1 MDYNYK
7 ISSDIFKNS
16 CYNDPGS
23 PYAQVQTMIG
33 QINEEE
39 IISNLIF
46 NLLVEKGADPNDPD
60 FIDTPAR
67 VARMLSE
74 IWLDKKEID
83 NRLKGFLA
91 RTFPSDKNSIVV
103 VTGIHANSLCPHH
116 LVPVSY
122 EISFGYI
129 PDGEE
134 LGLSK
139 IARMCVEYAKQP
151 LRQETYTTDI
161 IRIFNENVKNKGA
174 IILVRGI
181 HGCMVFRGVK
191 QSQSA
196 TVTTDASGEF
206 INDSKVC
213 KEFYDIL
220 KLERGK

>member
-1 MDYNYK
+1 MNYNYK
-7 ISSDIFKNS
+7 VTTGTKESKYDSVNNPNIE
-16 CYNDPGS
+16 
-23 PYAQVQTMIG
+23 VQRLIG
-33 QINEEE
+33 QIHEET
-39 IISNLIF
+39 IISNLILD
-46 NLLVEKGADPNDPD
+46 LLTEKGVDPNDPD

-67 VARMLSE
+67 VARMISE
-74 IWLDKKEID
+74 IWLNKEEI
-83 NRLKGFLA
+83 NNKVRSYLT

-139 IARMCVEYAKQP
+139 IARVCVEYAKQP

-161 IRIFNENVKNKGA
+161 MRIFNENVKNKGA
-174 IILVRGI
+174 IILVRGV

-191 QSQSA
+191 QVDS
-196 TVTTDASGEF
+196 TTITSDASGEF
-206 INDSKVC
+206 INNSKVR
-213 KEFYDIL
+213 KEFYDII
-220 KLERGK
+220 KLEGRK

>member
-1 MDYNYK
+1 MNYDYK
-7 ISSDIFKNS
+7 VTTGTGESKH
-16 CYNDPGS
+16 GS
-23 PYAQVQTMIG
+23 IDSPHTEVQRLIG
-33 QINEEE
+33 QIHEET
-39 IISNLIF
+39 IISNLILD
-46 NLLVEKGADPNDPD
+46 LLIEKGADPNDPD
-60 FIDTPAR
+60 FVDTPAR
-67 VARMLSE
+67 VARMISE
-74 IWLDKKEID
+74 IWLNKEEIH
-83 NRLKGFLA
+83 NRVRSYLT

-139 IARMCVEYAKQP
+139 IARVCVEYAKQP

-174 IILVRGI
+174 IILVRGV

-191 QSQSA
+191 QINSA

-206 INDSKVC
+206 IDDLKVRE
-213 KEFYDIL
+213 EFYNIV
-220 KLERGK
+220 KLERGR